1 MSLAISLL
9 IILAIAYFILHT
21 IFNGQEIHD
30 RIIQTFSKQ
39 GYHFSSDGLIKK
51 SWFPSPNISLYNISL
66 TDNQS
71 QVFTA
76 ERVNIRFSSAVLLGN
91 KKIEKILFNKPEWF
105 IKKQANG
112 QWNVEN
118 LFAIHATEPNVP
130 NRFVVSDGALNFEDG
145 YHQYRME
152 NIHITGDNMTDNG
165 IIQGNGQW
173 INKNSQNITPF
184 QFSTLLNYQNNGL
197 FMRDF
202 SGSLKTQLPY
212 FGETDVQWKLPHF
225 RYKFT
230 QNLIETGRAEIEGHA
245 KNSGLSFNISDT
257 GWQFNATDG
266 NIESPQTKANFYW
279 SEKDVEWKAN
289 VVLENSSFDL
299 YHFQSKMK
307 YNLVRKTPE
316 LIHTAEVYAKLGM
329 DKNWQHIDLS
339 NLNIQTAQSNIDNTH
354 LLWQTNLSGNA
365 NYSIKDGV
373 AKIYLSGVLDRQP
386 LKMISQYNPKAE
398 YAWQSKI
405 ALTALNLSPQTDI
418 SNKPLPTLKEVDQ
431 FLVELSKS
439 LKYLGNKKIKA
450 NLNIDRLKLGGGQ
463 VNNFSAIM
471 QADKNNAQWK
481 DMQAEIYGGTLKGSL
496 KMNSAYPPTYSIN
509 QDLANVNVG
518 DLLYDTIGYPY
529 FSGIGNVYVD
539 LKMQGGNNTPAAI
552 EGDTVIVVE
561 NGIFR
566 GLNVQDL
573 MKNNDNF
580 SKQISNNSFG
590 FNKNTEAHFSYFT
603 MLTHWKNGI
612 GETPAAIFKGEMFD
626 VEGKGTFDLNNQ
638 TMDYNFSLVGQ
649 LSNQDDSIYLPLR
662 ITGKMDSPQY
672 MIDYNAIVRDTETVE
687 ERQKAVQ
694 DLLQQQWNLFKKSTM
709 D

>member
-1 MSLAISLL
+1 
-9 IILAIAYFILHT
+9 
-21 IFNGQEIHD
+21 
-30 RIIQTFSKQ
+30 
-39 GYHFSSDGLIKK
+39 
-51 SWFPSPNISLYNISL
+51 
-66 TDNQS
+66 
-71 QVFTA
+71 
-76 ERVNIRFSSAVLLGN
+76 
-91 KKIEKILFNKPEWF
+91 
-105 IKKQANG
+105 
-112 QWNVEN
+112 
-118 LFAIHATEPNVP
+118 
-130 NRFVVSDGALNFEDG
+130 
-145 YHQYRME
+145 ME
-152 NIHITGDNMTDNG
+152 
-165 IIQGNGQW
+165 
-173 INKNSQNITPF
+173 
-184 QFSTLLNYQNNGL
+184 
-197 FMRDF
+197 
-202 SGSLKTQLPY
+202 
-212 FGETDVQWKLPHF
+212 
-225 RYKFT
+225 
-230 QNLIETGRAEIEGHA
+230 
-245 KNSGLSFNISDT
+245 
-257 GWQFNATDG
+257 
-266 NIESPQTKANFYW
+266 
-279 SEKDVEWKAN
+279 
-289 VVLENSSFDL
+289 
-299 YHFQSKMK
+299 
-307 YNLVRKTPE
+307 
-316 LIHTAEVYAKLGM
+316 
-329 DKNWQHIDLS
+329 LS

-405 ALTALNLSPQTDI
+405 ALTALNLSPQIDI

-566 GLNVQDL
+566 GFNVQDL
-573 MKNNDNF
+573 MKNSDNF
-580 SKQISNNSFG
+580 SKQISTNSFG

-626 VEGKGTFDLNNQ
+626 VDGKGTFDLNNQ
-638 TMDYNFSLVGQ
+638 TMDYNFSLMGQ

-662 ITGKMDSPQY
+662 ITGKIDSPQY
-672 MIDYNAIVRDTETVE
+672 MIDYNAIVRDTATVE

-709 D
+709 N

>member
-1 MSLAISLL
+1 
-9 IILAIAYFILHT
+9 
-21 IFNGQEIHD
+21 
-30 RIIQTFSKQ
+30 
-39 GYHFSSDGLIKK
+39 
-51 SWFPSPNISLYNISL
+51 
-66 TDNQS
+66 
-71 QVFTA
+71 
-76 ERVNIRFSSAVLLGN
+76 
-91 KKIEKILFNKPEWF
+91 
-105 IKKQANG
+105 
-112 QWNVEN
+112 
-118 LFAIHATEPNVP
+118 
-130 NRFVVSDGALNFEDG
+130 
-145 YHQYRME
+145 
-152 NIHITGDNMTDNG
+152 
-165 IIQGNGQW
+165 
-173 INKNSQNITPF
+173 
-184 QFSTLLNYQNNGL
+184 
-197 FMRDF
+197 
-202 SGSLKTQLPY
+202 
-212 FGETDVQWKLPHF
+212 
-225 RYKFT
+225 
-230 QNLIETGRAEIEGHA
+230 
-245 KNSGLSFNISDT
+245 
-257 GWQFNATDG
+257 
-266 NIESPQTKANFYW
+266 
-279 SEKDVEWKAN
+279 
-289 VVLENSSFDL
+289 
-299 YHFQSKMK
+299 
-307 YNLVRKTPE
+307 
-316 LIHTAEVYAKLGM
+316 
-329 DKNWQHIDLS
+329 
-339 NLNIQTAQSNIDNTH
+339 
-354 LLWQTNLSGNA
+354 
-365 NYSIKDGV
+365 IKDGV

-405 ALTALNLSPQTDI
+405 ALTALNLSPQIDI

-626 VEGKGTFDLNNQ
+626 VDGKGTFDLNNQ

-672 MIDYNAIVRDTETVE
+672 MIDYNAIVRDTATVE